1 MRPKR
6 GAGSGPRSGRYPAVL
21 AVLVALVFA
30 FVLLAFAA
38 RGAGPLPGDLAVT
51 RLLQGV
57 PADGLAGLVLL
68 YAGDAAWFLPVA
80 VAVIAL
86 LARRWAGALCVLLA
100 AVVAVAV
107 GDALKL
113 LVGRPR
119 PSADLVARY
128 DVPEGYGFPSGTAL
142 LTVAV
147 LGVACYLLLR
157 YRVPRPVALTAVGVS
172 VAVSATVGLS
182 RIYVGEH
189 WASDV
194 LGGWLSSGTLVLVA
208 IFALR
213 SGRPGGTDGR
223 DGAGGPRET

>member
-1 MRPKR
+1 MV
-6 GAGSGPRSGRYPAVL
+6 AVP
-21 AVLVALVFA
+21 VALVA
-30 FVLLAFAA
+30 SLTLLAVAA

-51 RLLQGV
+51 RLLQGI
-57 PADGLAGLVLL
+57 PTDGLAGLVLL
-68 YAGDAAWFLPVA
+68 YAGDAAWFLPAA
-80 VAVIAL
+80 VAVVAL

-100 AVVAVAV
+100 GVAAWPV
-107 GDALKL
+107 GDALKV

-119 PSADLVARY
+119 PSAELVARY

-157 YRVPRPVALTAVGVS
+157 YRAPRPVALAAIGVS
-172 VAVSATVGLS
+172 VVASVAVGLS

-194 LGGWLSSGTLVLVA
+194 LGGWLSGGALILAATL
-208 IFALR
+208 ALR
-213 SGRPGGTDGR
+213 FWRPGGEDGDQATDP
-223 DGAGGPRET
+223 AGTRNVS